1 MKMRLATM
9 LTLSALL
16 GPFTSAASAADVN
29 FITDF
34 GFNGRHSYFYVA
46 LDKGYYKEEGLDVT
60 IVRGQ
65 GSADAIKKVGSGA
78 ATVGFADAGSLVLAR
93 GNDKVPVKMISI
105 VYATPPQAIFV
116 LGDSGI
122 KTAKDLE
129 GKTLADTAS
138 SSVRLLFPAYAEA
151 AGIDASKVSWV
162 AADSS
167 ALTSILAT
175 KRADGI
181 GQFTVGQPLVEK
193 ATAPS
198 SVTVLP
204 YKDAGLNYY
213 GNGIIA
219 AEDTIAKDPDMLKAF
234 VRATAKGMKDAF
246 ADPAEAA
253 TIMNK
258 YQKQIEPAI
267 IEGETQMVKD
277 LAMVEGAPLGK
288 IDPARVEETV
298 SVVSK
303 YFKLNEPVDAKDVF
317 VEGFAE

>member
-1 MKMRLATM
+1 MKMRLPTM

-16 GPFTSAASAADVN
+16 GPLASVAQAADVN

-46 LDKGYYKEEGLDVT
+46 LDKGYYMQEGLDVT

-78 ATVGFADAGSLVLAR
+78 ATIGFADAGSLVLAR
-93 GNDKVPVKMISI
+93 GNDKVPVKMVSV

-122 KTAKDLE
+122 NSPKDLE

-193 ATAPS
+193 ATAPN
-198 SVTVLP
+198 SVKALS
-204 YKDAGLNYY
+204 YKNAGLNFY

-219 AEDTIAKDPDMLKAF
+219 AEDTIAKDPEMLKAF
-234 VRATAKGMKDAF
+234 VRATTKGMKDAF
-246 ADPAEAA
+246 ANPAEAGA
-253 TIMNK
+253 IMNK

-267 IEGETQMVKD
+267 IEGETRMVKD
-277 LAMVEGAPLGK
+277 LATVDGMPLGK
-288 IDPARVEETV
+288 IDPVRVSDTV
-298 SVVSK
+298 DVVSK
-303 YFKLNEPVDAKDVF
+303 YFKLNQPVDPKDVF
-317 VEGFAE
+317 VEGFVE

>member
-1 MKMRLATM
+1 MKMRVALMLA
-9 LTLSALL
+9 LSVVTGAY
-16 GPFTSAASAADVN
+16 SSVARAAEIN

-46 LDKGYYKEEGLDVT
+46 LDKGYYKQEGLDVT

-93 GNDKVPVKMISI
+93 GNDKVPVKMISV

-116 LGDSGI
+116 LGDSAI
-122 KTAKDLE
+122 KAPKDLE

-151 AGIDASKVSWV
+151 AGIDASKVNWV
-162 AADSS
+162 AADSA

-181 GQFTVGQPLVEK
+181 GQFNVGAPLVEK
-193 ATAPS
+193 ATAPV
-198 SVTVLP
+198 SVRVLS

-219 AEDTIAKDPDMLKAF
+219 SEDTITKDPQMLKAF
-234 VRATAKGMKDAF
+234 VRATMKGMKDAF
-246 ADPAEAA
+246 ANPAEAA
-253 TIMNK
+253 AIMNK
-258 YQKQIEPAI
+258 YQKQIEPSI
-267 IEGETQMVKD
+267 IEGETKMVKD
-277 LAMVEGAPLGK
+277 LATVDGKLAGK
-288 IDPARVEETV
+288 IDPARVKETV
-298 SVVSK
+298 DIMAK
-303 YFKLNEPVDAKDVF
+303 YFKLNAPVDPKDVYA
-317 VEGFAE
+317 EGFAE

>member
-1 MKMRLATM
+1 MKMRVALMLA
-9 LTLSALL
+9 LSVVTGAY
-16 GPFTSAASAADVN
+16 SSVARAAEIN

-46 LDKGYYKEEGLDVT
+46 LDKGYYKQEGLDVT

-93 GNDKVPVKMISI
+93 GNDKVPVKMISV

-116 LGDSGI
+116 LGDSTI
-122 KTAKDLE
+122 KTPKDLE

-151 AGIDASKVSWV
+151 AGIDASKVNWV
-162 AADSS
+162 AADSA

-181 GQFTVGQPLVEK
+181 GQFTVGAPLVEK
-193 ATAPS
+193 ATAPA
-198 SVTVLP
+198 SVRVLS
-204 YKDAGLNYY
+204 YKDVGLNYY

-219 AEDTIAKDPDMLKAF
+219 SEDTIAKDPQMLKAF
-234 VRATAKGMKDAF
+234 VRATMKGMKDAF
-246 ADPAEAA
+246 ANPAEAA
-253 TIMNK
+253 AIMNK
-258 YQKQIEPAI
+258 YQKQIEPSI
-267 IEGETQMVKD
+267 IEGETKW
-277 LAMVEGAPLGK
+277 
-288 IDPARVEETV
+288 
-298 SVVSK
+298 
-303 YFKLNEPVDAKDVF
+303 
-317 VEGFAE
+317 